1 MCKRQLVSNI
11 ITCCPFPN
19 VTFRKAQ
26 PRRWIRDAKPAK
38 SRDSCVFLLALSV
51 VIGSSC
57 TPRQQQT
64 TLRIW
69 QTAVDPKAVAVLK
82 EIGAEFERTHPGV
95 RVEIESVAW
104 GGTCRQNSLPQSGRV
119 TRPT

>member
-1 MCKRQLVSNI
+1 MSLFAKHSRGGRYEMRN
-11 ITCCPFPN
+11 
-19 VTFRKAQ
+19 Q
-26 PRRWIRDAKPAK
+26 PRAVIAR
-38 SRDSCVFLLALSV
+38 CFVFLLALSV

-69 QTAVDPKAVAVLK
+69 QTAVDPKAVALLK
-82 EIGAEFERTHPGV
+82 ETGAVFERTPPGV
-95 RVEIESVAW
+95 RVEIESVPW
-104 GGTCRQNSLPQSGRV
+104 GTCRQNSLPQSGRV

>member
-1 MCKRQLVSNI
+1 MSLFAKHSRGGGYEMRN
-11 ITCCPFPN
+11 
-19 VTFRKAQ
+19 Q
-26 PRRWIRDAKPAK
+26 PRAVIAR
-38 SRDSCVFLLALSV
+38 CFVFLLALSV

-57 TPRQQQT
+57 TPRQQQQT

-104 GGTCRQNSLPQSGRV
+104 GGLVVKTHCRSRAG
-119 TRPT
+119 

>member
-1 MCKRQLVSNI
+1 MSLFAKHSQGGGYEMRN
-11 ITCCPFPN
+11 P
-19 VTFRKAQ
+19 
-26 PRRWIRDAKPAK
+26 PRAVIAR
-38 SRDSCVFLLALSV
+38 CFVFLLALSV

-64 TLRIW
+64 TLCIW

-82 EIGAEFERTHPGV
+82 EIGAEL
-95 RVEIESVAW
+95 SVHTPAYASRQSQW
-104 GGTCRQNSLPQSGRV
+104 LGGTCRQNSLPQSGRV

>member
-1 MCKRQLVSNI
+1 MSL
-11 ITCCPFPN
+11 F
-19 VTFRKAQ
+19 
-26 PRRWIRDAKPAK
+26 AKHSQGGGIEMQNQSKVVIA
-38 SRDSCVFLLALSV
+38 RCFVFLLALSV

-57 TPRQQQT
+57 TLKQQQQHT

-82 EIGAEFERTHPGV
+82 DIGAEFERTHPGV

-104 GGTCRQNSLPQSGRV
+104 GRCLHNSLPQSGRV
-119 TRPT
+119 THPT